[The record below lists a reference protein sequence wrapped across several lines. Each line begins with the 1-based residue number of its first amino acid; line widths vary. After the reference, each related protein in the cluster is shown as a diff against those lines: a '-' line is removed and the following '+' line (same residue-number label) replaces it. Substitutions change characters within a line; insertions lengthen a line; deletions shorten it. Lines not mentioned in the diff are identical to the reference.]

1 MTFPRAE
8 NLSLYGV
15 EIAGLKTVETANQA
29 WEASLADRWISITD
43 SFSGKRKNEQNPT
56 ALKCAE
62 PDGGLGIMYNS
73 YFGFLESPFS
83 VTPDPRFFYTN
94 PIYQEAYAIPRYGI
108 EAKKGF
114 IVVTGE
120 VGTGKTTLLR
130 KLMRNLEDT
139 VHSVF
144 IFNTD
149 LSFPELLQLI
159 LHDLGLAPKEA
170 SKVTMLQELNDYL
183 IKQLNQGHTVATL
196 IDEAQNLSDDALENL
211 RLLSNLE
218 TDQEKL
224 LQIVLMGQPELEA
237 KLDQPKLRQLKQRVA
252 LQCRLAPLKD
262 EEVGPYI
269 DFRLSAVGCEDK
281 ELFNPNAIQQI
292 AFYSK
297 GIPRLINIIC
307 DNALLCAYARSK
319 KIVSADMIKEV
330 ARDLRV
336 GSEVRV
342 TKVEPTSAVVSKTEP
357 EALIREASNGV
368 PKHKVRRMVRAG
380 VGTLL
385 GFLVFVAVASVI
397 NPVNF
402 LSNAR
407 KGLQVA
413 QHNLNQWALLVA
425 SQESVPKEASP
436 VVEFKQKG
444 QRVMVQHGANIYKI
458 ASDVYGANTILG
470 MDLIKEFNPQIKNL
484 NWVSAGQ
491 DLLLPRLTTETLLR
505 KQPDGSYRLIVA
517 SFRSLIGAD
526 EYARLLSNKGYQG
539 AITPRRV
546 SDNLLLYRVEIDGLK
561 NLEEANQAW
570 ESGLR
575 NEWLAFAGN
584 PGGTR

>member
-1 MTFPRAE
+1 
-8 NLSLYGV
+8 
-15 EIAGLKTVETANQA
+15 
-29 WEASLADRWISITD
+29 
-43 SFSGKRKNEQNPT
+43 
-56 ALKCAE
+56 
-62 PDGGLGIMYNS
+62 MYNS

-94 PIYQEAYAIPRYGI
+94 PIYQEAYAILRYGI

-114 IVVTGE
+114 IVITGE

-149 LSFPELLQLI
+149 LSFPELLQLT

-170 SKVTMLQELNDYL
+170 SKVTMLQQLNDYL
-183 IKQLNQGHTVATL
+183 IKQLKQGHTVAML

-269 DFRLSAVGCEDK
+269 DFRLRAVGCEDK
-281 ELFNPNAIQQI
+281 DLFHPNAIQQI

-336 GSEVRV
+336 GSEV
-342 TKVEPTSAVVSKTEP
+342 
-357 EALIREASNGV
+357 
-368 PKHKVRRMVRAG
+368 
-380 VGTLL
+380 
-385 GFLVFVAVASVI
+385 
-397 NPVNF
+397 
-402 LSNAR
+402 
-407 KGLQVA
+407 
-413 QHNLNQWALLVA
+413 
-425 SQESVPKEASP
+425 
-436 VVEFKQKG
+436 
-444 QRVMVQHGANIYKI
+444 
-458 ASDVYGANTILG
+458 
-470 MDLIKEFNPQIKNL
+470 
-484 NWVSAGQ
+484 
-491 DLLLPRLTTETLLR
+491 
-505 KQPDGSYRLIVA
+505 
-517 SFRSLIGAD
+517 
-526 EYARLLSNKGYQG
+526 
-539 AITPRRV
+539 
-546 SDNLLLYRVEIDGLK
+546 
-561 NLEEANQAW
+561 QAH
-570 ESGLR
+570 
-575 NEWLAFAGN
+575 
-584 PGGTR
+584 

>member
-1 MTFPRAE
+1 
-8 NLSLYGV
+8 
-15 EIAGLKTVETANQA
+15 
-29 WEASLADRWISITD
+29 
-43 SFSGKRKNEQNPT
+43 
-56 ALKCAE
+56 
-62 PDGGLGIMYNS
+62 MYNS

-94 PIYQEAYAIPRYGI
+94 PIYQEAYATLRYGI

-114 IVVTGE
+114 IVITGE

-130 KLMRNLEDT
+130 KLLRSLENT

-149 LSFPELLQLI
+149 LSFPELLHVTLQ
-159 LHDLGLAPKEA
+159 DLGLAPKDA
-170 SKVTMLQELNDYL
+170 SKVTMLQQLNDYL
-183 IKQLNQGHTVATL
+183 IKQLKQGHTVAAL

-224 LQIVLMGQPELEA
+224 LQIVLMGQPELHA

-262 EEVGPYI
+262 DEVGPYI
-269 DFRLSAVGCEDK
+269 DFRLRAVGCEDK
-281 ELFNPNAIQQI
+281 DLFHPDAIQQI

-297 GIPRLINIIC
+297 GIPRLMNIIC
-307 DNALLCAYARSK
+307 DNTLLNAYARSQ

-330 ARDLRV
+330 AHDLRI
-336 GSEVRV
+336 GSGVQVRNG
-342 TKVEPTSAVVSKTEP
+342 EPTPAVLVSETGLET
-357 EALIREASNGV
+357 LIREAASDL
-368 PKHKVRRMVRAG
+368 PKPKVRRMVGAG

-385 GFLVFVAVASVI
+385 VILVFVALTSLVDAQ
-397 NPVNF
+397 NF
-402 LSNAR
+402 LNITRRA
-407 KGLQVA
+407 LDVA
-413 QHNLNQWALLVA
+413 KHNLNQWPLLVA
-425 SQESVPKEASP
+425 TQESVPKKATPE
-436 VVEFKQKG
+436 VGFKPTG
-444 QRVMVQHGANIYKI
+444 QRVVIQYGANIYKI
-458 ASDVYGANTILG
+458 AGDVYGANTALG

-491 DLLLPRLTTETLLR
+491 DLLLPRLTRETLLR
-505 KQPDGSYRLIVA
+505 KQPDGSYRLIAA
-517 SFRSLIGAD
+517 SFRRLRGAD
-526 EYARLLSNKGYQG
+526 EYAQVLSNKGYQ
-539 AITPRRV
+539 ITITSRKV

-584 PGGTR
+584 SGGSGK